1 MNINKD
7 EAAILSAA
15 ISEFKFQLSEKKN
28 ISGLFDNL
36 VKLENKLESYSKD
49 SRRFGRTSQNDWSD
63 VLKRFSK
70 KKYSPFEKI
79 TTWLFIPQFR
89 KSAESATP

>member
-70 KKYSPFEKI
+70 KKYEIPFKLI
-79 TTWLFIPQFR
+79 H
-89 KSAESATP
+89 

>member
-79 TTWLFIPQFR
+79 TT
-89 KSAESATP
+89 

>member
-7 EAAILSAA
+7 EAAIISEA
-15 ISEFKFQLSEKKN
+15 IREFKFQIVEKNN

-36 VKLENKLESYSKD
+36 VRLENKIRYYSKD

-63 VLKRFSK
+63 ILTRFSK
-70 KKYSPFEKI
+70 KI
-79 TTWLFIPQFR
+79 I
-89 KSAESATP
+89 